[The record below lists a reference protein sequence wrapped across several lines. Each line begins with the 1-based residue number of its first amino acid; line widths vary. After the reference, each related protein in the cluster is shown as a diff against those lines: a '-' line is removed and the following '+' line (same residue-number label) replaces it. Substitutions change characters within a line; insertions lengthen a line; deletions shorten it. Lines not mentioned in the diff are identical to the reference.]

1 MAEPTTATPTALDRL
16 QLQLDTA
23 QLTLLTAAG
32 QAAGQTPSVGGNAIV
47 LTSASSPAT
56 IKQEIESRAI
66 QDMSPWKA
74 LGDRVFVVFVPKF
87 REKGLIFE
95 PIVKT
100 QRGSL
105 LDLCKQRNHA
115 THILAGNASFFGL
128 PDDATDLE
136 LTMGIEPSRVIVPG
150 FVIQNGAVVTGLSR
164 PDRAAVQYQSGRL
177 SAHNG
182 DALGIGTPGVNAIG
196 GVLPVI
202 VSGQKLIPAP
212 PPATKPDPRPWPD
225 RVYSTQ
231 NKPFVGKSLVG
242 YHSEW
247 DMAVAIWQRD
257 AQANNGMDGVF
268 STSTGYFALDVIRD
282 FLFDLG
288 FDHAVGMDGSSSV
301 LLYIYP
307 TRTEH
312 HATSFTEWPYKDDT
326 MVVAYVIRRP
336 S

>member
-128 PDDATDLE
+128 PDDATDLRANDGDRTE
-136 LTMGIEPSRVIVPG
+136 PRHRAGIC
-150 FVIQNGAVVTGLSR
+150 
-164 PDRAAVQYQSGRL
+164 
-177 SAHNG
+177 
-182 DALGIGTPGVNAIG
+182 
-196 GVLPVI
+196 
-202 VSGQKLIPAP
+202 
-212 PPATKPDPRPWPD
+212 
-225 RVYSTQ
+225 
-231 NKPFVGKSLVG
+231 
-242 YHSEW
+242 HSERCGSHG
-247 DMAVAIWQRD
+247 AHR
-257 AQANNGMDGVF
+257 GP
-268 STSTGYFALDVIRD
+268 TGPPCNTNPA
-282 FLFDLG
+282 G
-288 FDHAVGMDGSSSV
+288 
-301 LLYIYP
+301 
-307 TRTEH
+307 
-312 HATSFTEWPYKDDT
+312 
-326 MVVAYVIRRP
+326 
-336 S
+336 